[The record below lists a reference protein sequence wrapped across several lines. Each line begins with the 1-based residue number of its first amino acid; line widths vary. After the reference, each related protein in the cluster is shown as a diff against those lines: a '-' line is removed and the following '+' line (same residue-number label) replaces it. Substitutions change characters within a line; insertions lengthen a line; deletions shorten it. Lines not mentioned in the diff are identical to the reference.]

1 MGGTVEVEGLSKSFG
16 SQNIWSDVTL
26 TLPPGEI
33 TALLGPSGTGKSVFL
48 KSLMGLIRPEE
59 GTCVVNGVDMVRA
72 KESQRLDL
80 RKRFGVL
87 FQDGALFGSMSVYD
101 NVAFPLRSHTHKTEA
116 EIRQIVNDKLDL
128 VGLLGQ
134 EHKLPGEM
142 SGGMKKRA
150 GLARSLVTEPE
161 IILCDEP
168 DSGLDPVRTANL
180 AQLLL
185 DVNAQTD
192 ATMLVVTHNIE
203 LARTL
208 PDNLG
213 MLYRRHL
220 VMFGPREEFLLT
232 DHPVVS
238 QFMSGDPVGPIG
250 MSEEVDHSLVEPLV
264 EEELVKAETYSGVR
278 SEGYRMD
285 GLDSVRAG
293 ARAIEVV
300 PRQLVPSGG
309 FPRASAHRH
318 ADRIAS
324 GAARL
329 YVADDEEVDR
339 GPVLRR
345 PDLIS
350 RALTQVGAL
359 FALALD
365 TIRAAFRRPFAG
377 RELIEQFWFVT
388 SVSWVPAMLVAIPF
402 GAVIAL
408 QLGTL
413 TVQVGAQS
421 FTGAAS
427 VLAVV
432 QQAAPIVT
440 TLVIAGAGGAAICA
454 DLGARTIREEIEAL
468 KVIGVDPVQHLVVP
482 RVIGCMGAA
491 VLLNGLVSVV
501 GVLGGYF
508 FNVVVQGGTPGAYLS
523 SFTALAQTSDLVV
536 GELKALVFGFLAGVV
551 AAYRG
556 LNTRPGPKGVGES
569 VNQSVVVTFLLLFF
583 VNFVIT
589 TLYLQLVP
597 GKGA

>member
-1 MGGTVEVEGLSKSFG
+1 MGGTVEVTGLTKSFG

-48 KSLMGLIRPEE
+48 KSLMGLLRPEA
-59 GTCVVNGVDMVRA
+59 GVCLVNGVDMVTA
-72 KESQRLDL
+72 KESHRLEL
-80 RKRFGVL
+80 RKKFGVL

-101 NVAFPLRSHTHKTEA
+101 NVAFPLRAHTRKGESEVR
-116 EIRQIVNDKLDL
+116 EITMQKLDM

-134 EHKLPGEM
+134 EHKLPGEI
-142 SGGMKKRA
+142 SGGMRKRA
-150 GLARSLVTEPE
+150 GLARSLVTDPE

-213 MLYRRHL
+213 MLYRRQL
-220 VMFGPREEFLLT
+220 VMYGPREQFLLT

-238 QFMSGDPVGPIG
+238 QFMAGDPVGPIG
-250 MSEEVDHSLVEPLV
+250 MSEEVDHSSNAPLLDDYGYPV
-264 EEELVKAETYSGVR
+264 DGGSGAP
-278 SEGYRMD
+278 SM
-285 GLDSVRAG
+285 VRAG
-293 ARAIEVV
+293 ARAIEVL
-300 PRQLVPSGG
+300 PRQLLPASGR
-309 FPRASAHRH
+309 PRPATERH
-318 ADRIAS
+318 ARRVAS
-324 GAARL
+324 GDASL
-329 YVADDEEVDR
+329 YVADDEEADR
-339 GPVLRR
+339 PPALTR
-345 PDLIS
+345 PDPLA
-350 RALTQVGAL
+350 RALDQTGAF
-359 FALALD
+359 FALGLD
-365 TIRAAFRRPFAG
+365 TIRATFRRPFAA
-377 RELIEQFWFVT
+377 RELLDQFWFVT
-388 SVSWVPAMLVAIPF
+388 SVSWIPAMLIAIPF

-454 DLGARTIREEIEAL
+454 DLGSRTIRDEIDAMR
-468 KVIGVDPVQHLVVP
+468 VIGIDPVQRLVVP
-482 RVIGCMGAA
+482 RVLACVLAA

-508 FNVVVQGGTPGAYLS
+508 FNVVVQGGTPGAYLA
-523 SFTALAQTSDLVV
+523 SFTALAQIPDLVV
-536 GELKALVFGFLAGVV
+536 GEIKAVIFGFLAGVV
-551 AAYRG
+551 ASYRG

-583 VNFVIT
+583 VNFVVT